1 MRQSREPVGFSGS
14 PQGRRL
20 KMKSLSTG
28 AALLK
33 VASLTNLKRCT
44 RQAIATLI
52 AVALLN
58 LIATAGYA
66 KPKPGPDVTAAAIIG
81 TLVVNGIVTVNGS
94 PAVSGQ
100 TLFTG
105 SGITTSAESESTLAL
120 QNQARLKLERET
132 SLRIEFSKAGLSAA
146 LDVGAMRAL
155 IPTSV
160 RVGISTPDAVITPDP
175 NQAAAFSVL
184 VEACSTTLIVETGHV
199 EIRSGDK
206 VTSIL
211 SGESF
216 STGGGPQAPSG
227 SHSLSG
233 RKKAGLMIG
242 IGGAVAILLL
252 ALRGEE
258 QTNEQPGGGCVIILS
273 PTSGGGGCQ

>member
-1 MRQSREPVGFSGS
+1 
-14 PQGRRL
+14 
-20 KMKSLSTG
+20 MKSLSTG

-33 VASLTNLKRCT
+33 VAGLTNLKRCT
-44 RQAIATLI
+44 RQAIATFI
-52 AVALLN
+52 ATALLN

-66 KPKPGPDVTAAAIIG
+66 KPRLGPDVTAAAVIG
-81 TLVVNGIVTVNGS
+81 TLVVNGTVTVNGS

-105 SGITTSAESESTLAL
+105 SGIITSAESESTLDL

-132 SLRIEFSKAGLSAA
+132 LLRIESSKAGLSAA
-146 LDVGAMRAL
+146 LDVGVMRAL

-160 RVGISTPDAVITPDP
+160 RAGIRTPDAMITPDP
-175 NQAAAFSVL
+175 SQAAAFSLL
-184 VEACSTTLIVETGHV
+184 VDECNTTLIVETGRV
-199 EIRSGDK
+199 EIQSRNN
-206 VTSIL
+206 VISI
-211 SGESF
+211 SAGKSF
-216 STGGGPQAPSG
+216 STGGGPQAPPS

-233 RKKAGLMIG
+233 RKKVGLIVG

-252 ALRGEE
+252 ALRGDAQRDE
-258 QTNEQPGGGCVIILS
+258 GSFGGCVTTLS